1 MTDRMAFLNVEE
13 NDNVLLFNPAR
24 PNYTLSIFFAM
35 RFEMWRKITTLY
47 LYNVSIAIFIT
58 TLYF

>member
-35 RFEMWRKITTLY
+35 RFEM
-47 LYNVSIAIFIT
+47 
-58 TLYF
+58 

>member
-24 PNYTLSIFFAM
+24 PNYTLSIIFAM
-35 RFEMWRKITTLY
+35 RFEM
-47 LYNVSIAIFIT
+47 
-58 TLYF
+58 